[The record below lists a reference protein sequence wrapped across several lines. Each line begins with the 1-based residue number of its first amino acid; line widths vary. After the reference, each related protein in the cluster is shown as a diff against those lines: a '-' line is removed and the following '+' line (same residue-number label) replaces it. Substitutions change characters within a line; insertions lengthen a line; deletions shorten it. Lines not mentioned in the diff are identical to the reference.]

1 MSRTISPVEFTSFSK
16 GLITDSSPLNSQP
29 DSASSMTNMKLLRDG
44 TLRRRV
50 GLKRLDYEAYFSHRM
65 YVDSFEGVYSWK
77 GAGEDG
83 LTNIIVVKY
92 LLNSSSYLTFFKVDA
107 SGSVVQIPYSHKLSD
122 PLTTA
127 FYNPFVTGFD
137 VSSYGNRLVYSSDRD
152 NLITTFKFE
161 MDRVYKSNES
171 PITVRDFW
179 GVEDF
184 DIITGKDLTKG
195 DGVSYRPSVINTNQ
209 YTGNH
214 LYNLRNQGWN
224 KAYFNFDQESL
235 TDPLYGAKTTYAIAF
250 EDYRGASNADVLADW
265 VYPNTGSSGSRTVDR
280 FHYKDYKA
288 SSPSNFRAPMGSV
301 VIDLYNRGGSR
312 TNYLETWGDDLNLTS
327 GAAIVNTLST
337 DGSTGGATALSS
349 GFGRLWY
356 GGFKVKEVI
365 GEGNTTPRLQ
375 QYVAFSQLAT
385 SDNAVTQCYQE
396 ADPTD
401 KDSPDLVATDGGLI
415 EVSDAL
421 NINKLLLFKNSMLV
435 LASNGVWAITGEDNG
450 YFSALS
456 YRVSK
461 VSEYGCV
468 SPNSVVKVD
477 NSVLYLSED
486 GVVAIAGSEVGDLS
500 SQIISENII
509 SNLYNEFSTSDLSK
523 AGGSYDKKAGEVSWT
538 IPTQTGSLALVLNTN
553 INAFY
558 TYTYTDDVR
567 VLTQLALPSEQ
578 SVQIEDNVIIGNDQ
592 VVSNGQQ
599 VVLERLESSQA
610 SNSRIYVI
618 QKGNRL
624 GFAVD
629 NPTSFNDWEGF
640 TNADLWEATDP
651 VDASAYVVTSA
662 LVGGDTQ
669 RYKQVS
675 YLTMLFEKTEDG
687 FELDDIG
694 DYQVTGES
702 SCLVQSQ
709 WDWTNSSRSNR
720 WGRQFQAYRHKRHYF
735 PEDLADQYE
744 DGHSVLVSKNKLRGK
759 GRALSLKMSTEPNKD
774 LHILGWSM
782 NMGITDAV

>member
-1 MSRTISPVEFTSFSK
+1 MSRTINPIEFTSFSK

-44 TLRRRV
+44 TVRRRV
-50 GLKRLDYEAYFSHRM
+50 GLKRLDYSAYSSHQMFS
-65 YVDSFEGVYSWK
+65 DSFEGVYSWE

-92 LLNSSSYLTFFKVDA
+92 LRNSSAHLTFYKVNS
-107 SGSVVQIPYSHKLSD
+107 SGTVDHIPCS
-122 PLTTA
+122 TTINGTLAPA
-127 FYNPFVTGFD
+127 FYDEGVVGFD
-137 VSSYGNRLVYSSDRD
+137 VASYGNRLAYSSDKT
-152 NLITTFKFE
+152 NSVSTIKYKG
-161 MDRVYKSNES
+161 DRVYISSDS
-171 PITVRDFW
+171 PLLVRDFW

-184 DIITGKDLTKG
+184 DIVTGKDLTKG
-195 DGVSYRPSVINTNQ
+195 DGVSYRPSVISTNQ

-224 KAYFNFDQESL
+224 KAYPNFDQEVL
-235 TDPLYGAKTTYAIAF
+235 TDPLYGTKTTYAVAF
-250 EDYRGASNADVLADW
+250 EDHRGASNADVLADW
-265 VYPNTGSSGSRTVDR
+265 VYPNTSSSGSRTVDR
-280 FHYKDYKA
+280 FHYKDYQT
-288 SSPSNFRAPMGSV
+288 SSPTNFRAPMGSV
-301 VIDLYNRGGSR
+301 IIDLYNRGGSR
-312 TNYLETWGDDLNLTS
+312 TNYLDSWGDDLALTGS
-327 GAAIVNTLST
+327 AAPVNTLFT
-337 DGSTGGATALSS
+337 DSSTGGATALSS
-349 GFGRLWY
+349 GFGRIWY
-356 GGFKVKEVI
+356 GGFKVKSII
-365 GEGNTTPRLQ
+365 GDGSTTPRLQ
-375 QYVAFSQLAT
+375 QFVAFSQLTT
-385 SDNAVTQCYQE
+385 SDSAVTQCYQS

-450 YFSALS
+450 YFSATS

-477 NSVLYLSED
+477 NSVLYLSGD
-486 GVVAIAGSEVGDLS
+486 GVVALAGNEVGDLS

-509 SNLYNEFSTSDLSK
+509 SGLYNELSSSDLAK
-523 AGGSYDKKAGEVSWT
+523 AGGSYNKKAGEVSWI
-538 IPTQTGSLALVLNTN
+538 IPTQNGSTNLILNTN

-558 TYTYTDDVR
+558 TYSYTGDVK
-567 VLTQLALPSEQ
+567 VLSQIALPSEQ
-578 SVQIEDNVIIGNDQ
+578 SIQIEDNVVVGADQ
-592 VVSNGQQ
+592 VVVGGEP

-610 SNSRIYVI
+610 SNSRLYLI
-618 QKGNRL
+618 QQGIRL

-629 NPTSFNDWEGF
+629 NPSSFNDWEDF
-640 TNADLWEATDP
+640 TATSGWTAEDP
-651 VDASAYVVTSA
+651 VDASAYLVTSA
-662 LVGGDTQ
+662 LIGGDTQ

-759 GRALSLKMSTEPNKD
+759 GRALSLKMSSEPNKD